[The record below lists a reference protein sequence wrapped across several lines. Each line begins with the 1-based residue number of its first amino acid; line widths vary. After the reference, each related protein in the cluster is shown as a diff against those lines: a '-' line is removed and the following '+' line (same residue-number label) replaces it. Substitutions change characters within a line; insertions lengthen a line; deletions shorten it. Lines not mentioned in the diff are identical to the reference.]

1 VVVDCKK
8 RELPISSVAHQI
20 GRNSGELGPATD
32 LTSGKIA
39 EEFQEREDRS
49 SIRAVHQKR
58 FLEANI
64 GSSA

>member
-32 LTSGKIA
+32 RTSGKIA

-64 GSSA
+64 GPA